1 MLESWDEAEREFLA
15 KQHKQAVQAKQ
26 TVTAPVKAEPVKA
39 GPVKAE
45 LVKAEPVKAEPVKTV
60 PLQPT
65 AQ

>member
-45 LVKAEPVKAEPVKTV
+45 PVKTV
-60 PLQPT
+60 PLQST